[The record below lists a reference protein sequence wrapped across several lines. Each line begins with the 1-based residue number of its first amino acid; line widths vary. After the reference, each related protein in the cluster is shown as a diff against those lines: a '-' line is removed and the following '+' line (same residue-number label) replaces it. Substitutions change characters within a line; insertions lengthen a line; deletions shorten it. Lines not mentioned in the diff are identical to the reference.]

1 MGNITNDIVSE
12 YIIEKT
18 YADFE
23 LQLEMES
30 YAKEN
35 VVPIV
40 SRDTLA
46 FIKTLIEIKKPKKI
60 LEFGTAIGYSSI
72 MMCHTLN
79 ENCTITTVERNEKRY
94 LKAIENI
101 KKAGYENKISVIHAD
116 ALDTKDIL
124 TKQTYDLVF
133 IDAAKGQYKLFFDM
147 IYDNVVPDGIIIS
160 DNIFHKS
167 MVCEKDIADV
177 ERRQRT
183 IYRRMNEYLDFLT
196 KPSEKFSTSL
206 IPIGDGLA
214 ITYKRKDF

>member
-18 YADFE
+18 YEDFE

-46 FIKTLIEIKKPKKI
+46 LIKTMLELKKPKNI

-72 MMCHTLN
+72 MMCNTLKS
-79 ENCTITTVERNEKRY
+79 ECKITTVERNEKRY

-101 KKAGYENKISVIHAD
+101 KKAGYENHITVVHND
-116 ALDTKDIL
+116 ALESEEIL
-124 TKQTYDLVF
+124 KMQTYDMVF

-147 IYDNVVPDGIIIS
+147 VYENVVSDGIIIS
-160 DNIFHKS
+160 DNIFHKA
-167 MVCEKDIADV
+167 MVCQKDIADV

-196 KPSEKFSTSL
+196 KPNEKFCTSL

-214 ITYKRKDF
+214 ITYKK

>member
-18 YADFE
+18 YEDFE

-46 FIKTLIEIKKPKKI
+46 FIKTMLELKKPKNI

-72 MMCHTLN
+72 MMCNTLKAD
-79 ENCTITTVERNEKRY
+79 CKITTVERNEKRY

-101 KKAGYENKISVIHAD
+101 KKAGYENHITVVHKD
-116 ALDTKDIL
+116 ALDSEEIL
-124 TKQTYDLVF
+124 KMQTYDMVF

-147 IYDNVVPDGIIIS
+147 IYENVVSDGIIIS
-160 DNIFHKS
+160 DNIFHKA
-167 MVCEKDIADV
+167 MVCQKNIADV

-196 KPSEKFSTSL
+196 KPNEKFCTSL

-214 ITYKRKDF
+214 ITYKK

>member
-18 YADFE
+18 YEDFE
-23 LQLEMES
+23 LQLEMEA

-46 FIKTLIEIKKPKKI
+46 FIKTMLEIKKPKKI

-79 ENCTITTVERNEKRY
+79 SDCKITTVERNEKRY
-94 LKAIENI
+94 QKAMKNI
-101 KKAGYENKISVIHAD
+101 KKAGYEDNISVIHMD
-116 ALDTKDIL
+116 ALDSAELITKDS
-124 TKQTYDLVF
+124 YDLVF

-147 IYDNVVPDGIIIS
+147 IYDNVVSDGIIIS

-196 KPSEKFSTSL
+196 KPNEKFCTSL

>member
-18 YADFE
+18 YEDFE

-46 FIKTLIEIKKPKKI
+46 FIKTMLELKKPKTI

-72 MMCHTLN
+72 MMCHTLKAD
-79 ENCTITTVERNEKRY
+79 CKITTVERNEKRY

-101 KKAGYENKISVIHAD
+101 KRAGYENNISVVHTD
-116 ALDTKDIL
+116 ALDAAEIL
-124 TKQTYDLVF
+124 KMQTYDMVF

-147 IYDNVVPDGIIIS
+147 VYENVVSDGIIIS
-160 DNIFHKS
+160 DNIFHKA
-167 MVCEKDIADV
+167 MVCQKDIANV

-196 KPSEKFSTSL
+196 KPNEKFCTSL
-206 IPIGDGLA
+206 MPIGDGLA
-214 ITYKRKDF
+214 ITYKR

>member
-18 YADFE
+18 YEDFE

-46 FIKTLIEIKKPKKI
+46 FIKTMLELKKPKNI

-72 MMCHTLN
+72 MMCNTLKAD
-79 ENCTITTVERNEKRY
+79 CKITTVERNEKRY

-101 KKAGYENKISVIHAD
+101 KKAGYENHITVVHKD
-116 ALDTKDIL
+116 ALDSEEIL
-124 TKQTYDLVF
+124 KMQTYDMVF

-147 IYDNVVPDGIIIS
+147 IYENVVSDGIIIS
-160 DNIFHKS
+160 DNIFHKA
-167 MVCEKDIADV
+167 MVCQKDIADV

-196 KPSEKFSTSL
+196 KPNEKFCTSL

-214 ITYKRKDF
+214 ITYKK